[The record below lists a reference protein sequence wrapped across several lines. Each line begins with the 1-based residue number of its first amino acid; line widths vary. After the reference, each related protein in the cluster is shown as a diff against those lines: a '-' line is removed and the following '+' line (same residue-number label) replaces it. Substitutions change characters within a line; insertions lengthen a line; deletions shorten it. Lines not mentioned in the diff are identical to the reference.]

1 MLRAVRQKLN
11 LLADEIRLD
20 LIKQESGEVTFH
32 YTQVDPNMNTEQYR
46 IYETIILHHIKHVQN
61 IQEYSRLSRTS
72 PQDFFKSQLM
82 SEREIYLAK
91 GEEGHLRYLQELAIL
106 VITGFFIL
114 DPLFMTCKNI
124 LVCQIPR
131 VMFYTNYQ
139 TILSTMEKTRS
150 LKRVAESGPHPK
162 EFAYKR
168 LKATYANIEECD
180 LQSQAISLGLEIERD
195 MSQQPSTEE
204 IKRVTSQPLPEKS
217 LAIYQ
222 EPEALHLKSVNDM
235 ALARDNS
242 FYLKLPVFEQLSTSH
257 LPSRADKVSRQ
268 ESVFTSSN
276 QDTSSVLYGIMSS
289 LLGGYVQEKSL
300 TYPINDLSV

>member
-1 MLRAVRQKLN
+1 
-11 LLADEIRLD
+11 
-20 LIKQESGEVTFH
+20 
-32 YTQVDPNMNTEQYR
+32 
-46 IYETIILHHIKHVQN
+46 
-61 IQEYSRLSRTS
+61 
-72 PQDFFKSQLM
+72 
-82 SEREIYLAK
+82 
-91 GEEGHLRYLQELAIL
+91 
-106 VITGFFIL
+106 
-114 DPLFMTCKNI
+114 
-124 LVCQIPR
+124 
-131 VMFYTNYQ
+131 
-139 TILSTMEKTRS
+139 
-150 LKRVAESGPHPK
+150 
-162 EFAYKR
+162 
-168 LKATYANIEECD
+168 
-180 LQSQAISLGLEIERD
+180 